1 MKIFQDVSNIGQL
14 DGQDSIVSDT
24 TNSDDQNNDD
34 TEYATDEEVFSEPI
48 PANLFPIPNQ
58 VTIRGE
64 PIPLQVGLR
73 DLTLS
78 SLPLF
83 SC

>member
-1 MKIFQDVSNIGQL
+1 MEIFQDVSNIGQL

-58 VTIRGE
+58 VTI
-64 PIPLQVGLR
+64 
-73 DLTLS
+73 
-78 SLPLF
+78 
-83 SC
+83 